1 MEVAISN
8 HQFLNNHHHQNLQN
22 LSANLN
28 AVVPVI
34 SNLNNQSH
42 HHHHQSGTDS
52 GVNSQNISPDAEI
65 MNAKSTNN
73 SNNNKNNDNAAVENI
88 VTDQRRS

>member
-8 HQFLNNHHHQNLQN
+8 HQFLNNQFTNHQSLQN
-22 LSANLN
+22 FNT
-28 AVVPVI
+28 VVPVI
-34 SNLNNQSH
+34 SNMNNQSYQ
-42 HHHHQSGTDS
+42 HHQSGTDS

-73 SNNNKNNDNAAVENI
+73 SNNNDKNNNHNAAVENL
-88 VTDQRRS
+88 VNDQRRS